1 MSLCRMV
8 IPLRP
13 KPKERPQHGRF
24 SKGFTPKSTREY
36 EEAVKHY
43 YERDCGLPPTDK
55 PVMVTFMFNFA
66 VPKSYSKKE
75 QAKKLQGTCPY
86 SIRPD
91 LDNIEKA
98 AMDALN
104 GLAFKDDAQVVGKL
118 SLKRFWM
125 HNSIM
130 ITIDE
135 MEEIDYEHGVFAG
148 YGKAEQGD
156 GGSGRSAAGSV

>member
-1 MSLCRMV
+1 MLCRLT

-24 SKGFTPKSTREY
+24 SKGYTPKSTREY

-66 VPKSYSKKE
+66 VPKSCSKRE
-75 QAKKLQGTCPY
+75 QAKKLLGTCPY
-86 SIRPD
+86 SNRPD

-98 AMDALN
+98 VMDALN
-104 GLAFKDDAQVVGKL
+104 GMAFKDDCQVVAKI
-118 SLKRFWM
+118 SLKRFWH
-125 HNSIM
+125 HNSVM
-130 ITIDE
+130 IEIEE
-135 MEEIDYEHGVFAG
+135 MEDIDYEHGVFSG
-148 YGKAEQGD
+148 YGITQQGVD
-156 GGSGRSAAGSV
+156 GI